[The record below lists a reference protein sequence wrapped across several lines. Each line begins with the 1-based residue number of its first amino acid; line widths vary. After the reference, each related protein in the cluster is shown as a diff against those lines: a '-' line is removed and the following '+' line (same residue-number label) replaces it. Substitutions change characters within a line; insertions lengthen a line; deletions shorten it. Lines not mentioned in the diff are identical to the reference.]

1 MTILFLI
8 TAVVIL
14 ASAVMVVTSR
24 NLVHAALWLVSAL
37 FGVAVLYAILN
48 AGFIAV
54 VQVVI
59 YIGAIAILFIFAV
72 MLTRRE
78 MRDHGP
84 GLNKNWWVALVA
96 SGATFL
102 GLLAL
107 FANVSGGWAA
117 LASGGGLLPRTST
130 ALPSGFDAVSA
141 LGNALISPD
150 AFVLPFEV
158 ASILLVAALVG
169 AVYIAFN
176 PRNEDSKK

>member
-14 ASAVMVVTSR
+14 ASAVMVVTAP

-37 FGVAVLYAILN
+37 FGVAVLYAILD

-84 GLNKNWWVALVA
+84 GLNKNWWASALV
-96 SGATFL
+96 SLLTF
-102 GLLAL
+102 
-107 FANVSGGWAA
+107 
-117 LASGGGLLPRTST
+117 GGLAFLLSNWSGFSQTSAT
-130 ALPSGFDAVSA
+130 IPPGFDAVSA

-169 AVYIAFN
+169 AVYLAFN
-176 PRNEDSKK
+176 PRSGDNRK